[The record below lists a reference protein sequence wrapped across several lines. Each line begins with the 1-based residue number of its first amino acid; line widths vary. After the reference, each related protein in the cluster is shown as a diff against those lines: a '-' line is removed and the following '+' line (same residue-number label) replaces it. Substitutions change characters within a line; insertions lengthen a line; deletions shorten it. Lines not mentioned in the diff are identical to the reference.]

1 MLQSVIPSLFHISE
15 IRLQSAGIQVY
26 VIRHYGE
33 CNKCSY
39 YYSSLSVALQ
49 SVERNGR

>member
-1 MLQSVIPSLFHISE
+1 MLQSIIPSLFHIPE
-15 IRLQSAGIQVY
+15 IRWQSTGIQVY

-33 CNKCSY
+33 CNECSY
-39 YYSSLSVALQ
+39 YYSSLSLALQ